1 MKGNGQA
8 LEQKYCLY
16 AVLGDKCDPS
26 ANLLTAI
33 ECRSCG
39 YDVAVWVHSCD
50 KLTHANHVHQHS
62 FHTHMCVVHMLGSQV
77 YGLPLLGQPHYYY
90 YYLLI
95 TKRHGEQVQRHSQQ
109 SGWCRWTVYR
119 AGRRTRRSRNA
130 GTRAAWSRG
139 TAPVP
144 SHRSSAAPGS
154 SRGARTGAVDSS
166 RRPRS
171 STPQPRTPLAADPT
185 HIVSIYTRLTALFPG
200 IPR

>member
-1 MKGNGQA
+1 
-8 LEQKYCLY
+8 
-16 AVLGDKCDPS
+16 
-26 ANLLTAI
+26 
-33 ECRSCG
+33 
-39 YDVAVWVHSCD
+39 
-50 KLTHANHVHQHS
+50 
-62 FHTHMCVVHMLGSQV
+62 MCVVHMLCSQV
-77 YGLPLLGQPHYYY
+77 YGLPLLGQPHYY

-95 TKRHGEQVQRHSQQ
+95 TKRHGEQVQRHSQR

-171 STPQPRTPLAADPT
+171 SRPQPRTPLAADPT
-185 HIVSIYTRLTALFPG
+185 HIVSIYTLNGPSSGNTQVSRYQKGKTNLYFTEARDSEWQWHQLGNMQVCTSLQAARSRQITMVHTWYKIKNRF
-200 IPR
+200 RSS